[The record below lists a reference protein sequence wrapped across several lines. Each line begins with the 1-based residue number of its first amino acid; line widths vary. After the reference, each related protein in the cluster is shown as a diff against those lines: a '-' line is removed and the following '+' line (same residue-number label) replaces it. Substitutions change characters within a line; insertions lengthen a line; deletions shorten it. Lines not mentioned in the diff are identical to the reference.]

1 VEFLSGKVQ
10 GSREVINQSVNRLL
24 RFEEVHI
31 TVKGITD
38 ENRDFLTQVAMERDE
53 QMLMLVPG
61 EVSAPF
67 GHDHVS

>member
-1 VEFLSGKVQ
+1 LIFAFVNRLETY
-10 GSREVINQSVNRLL
+10 SVNRLL

-53 QMLMLVPG
+53 QM
-61 EVSAPF
+61 
-67 GHDHVS
+67 